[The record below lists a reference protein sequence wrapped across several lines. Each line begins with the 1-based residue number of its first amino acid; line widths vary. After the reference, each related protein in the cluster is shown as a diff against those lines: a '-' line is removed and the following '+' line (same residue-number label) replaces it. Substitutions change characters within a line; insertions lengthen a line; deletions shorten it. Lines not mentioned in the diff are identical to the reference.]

1 LLFAGLLGET
11 DVFEL
16 MSDADIVRMVSTV
29 GNEADSDEDE
39 ADDFQPCTITV
50 EHALEHAKALSEF
63 SMSRPDL
70 FGAQQVN
77 AFLDAQRSLAQV
89 LSGGKRQTSL
99 LGFFAQR

>member
-1 LLFAGLLGET
+1 L
-11 DVFEL
+11 
-16 MSDADIVRMVSTV
+16 
-29 GNEADSDEDE
+29 ADSDEDE

-89 LSGGKRQTSL
+89 LSAGKRQTSL
-99 LGFFAQR
+99 LGFFAQ